1 MFTVEFVI
9 MVPNEKQ
16 PIYSMCRG
24 LVKEILLDMK
34 EILLDGIGEYEL
46 YWDVQGVVYRGEN
59 RFYVT
64 LIPFWLHTHTHTQTH
79 RKKPGKMTV
88 N

>member
-24 LVKEILLDMK
+24 LVKEILLDMNRC
-34 EILLDGIGEYEL
+34 
-46 YWDVQGVVYRGEN
+46 YR
-59 RFYVT
+59 R
-64 LIPFWLHTHTHTQTH
+64 I
-79 RKKPGKMTV
+79 
-88 N
+88 